1 MKAEPG
7 VRKNKMNL
15 ATITLD
21 QTWQV
26 ALPNGQQ
33 RSFSGSPQENA
44 LALQEFLA
52 TESLEGGVIHCEKPL
67 ILQMETGVFELSQW
81 LTEQLNQPFV
91 TNPTTDFDKV
101 AAEIPWRL
109 DYYGYRPGKDEYS
122 VESLLTVGNGFM
134 GLRGTTPEMEI
145 SDDCYPATYLASLYN
160 EADSKVSDRTI
171 TNEDFVNAPN
181 LQKIYLVIEGEKV
194 LLTQDTLS
202 HFKRSLHLKDGL
214 LTSEALVTLA
224 DGRQLA
230 IETAKVVSME
240 QIHYYSLR
248 YRFKPLNF
256 SGKITLVTEADGTV
270 YNYNVAR
277 YRSLTNHHLDVL
289 ATQATGDKA
298 LLIARTKASKITI
311 WQESQLTS
319 STLDLSNLTNETSSE
334 KVKQS
339 LTLDAAMGHWQ
350 EVEKTVSVHV
360 YRAEEKVPEQDLAQS
375 EFPAFSD
382 LLQGSSS
389 AWQTL
394 WEQAGI
400 TVTGDLMS
408 QKLLNLHTYHLFVAA
423 SPTGNRQLDASV
435 TARGLHGEAY
445 RGHIFWDELFILPFY
460 ILHFPETAKELL
472 LYRYRR
478 LPAAKEAA
486 QQIGLQGAMFPWQ
499 SGLTGSEQSQELHLN
514 PISGQWKEDHSRL
527 QRHVSLA
534 IAYNVWQY
542 FHNTEDTAFMRDYG
556 LELLLEIAHFWQS
569 IARWDEASQ
578 RYDISGVMGPDEFHE
593 SYPRAEKGGLK
604 NNAYTNMMVVWLFTE
619 VLSLQATFDSAEFAT
634 VQEKTQLTDELLANM
649 EDIRHKLALDI
660 NPEGI
665 IAQFDGYFDLKDLDW
680 DHYRKTYGN
689 IYRMDRIL
697 NAEGKSADDYKVA
710 KQADSLMIY
719 YNFSKNQ
726 VQDILTSLGY
736 DLPENYVT
744 ENLHYYLKRTSHG
757 STLSRVVHAQLAAM
771 VNEEELAWKLY
782 QEALSSDYRDIQGGT
797 TAEGIHAG
805 VMAATLFIPLTTF
818 AGMDIREDLLTFNP
832 DLPVAWSSLSFR
844 ITRLGIDYQIW
855 IGAGEMRVT
864 ASQDTQIIIGQ
875 KNVHLLANQPH
886 EALYGFTEN
895 P

>member
-1 MKAEPG
+1 
-7 VRKNKMNL
+7 
-15 ATITLD
+15 
-21 QTWQV
+21 
-26 ALPNGQQ
+26 
-33 RSFSGSPQENA
+33 
-44 LALQEFLA
+44 
-52 TESLEGGVIHCEKPL
+52 
-67 ILQMETGVFELSQW
+67 
-81 LTEQLNQPFV
+81 
-91 TNPTTDFDKV
+91 
-101 AAEIPWRL
+101 
-109 DYYGYRPGKDEYS
+109 
-122 VESLLTVGNGFM
+122 
-134 GLRGTTPEMEI
+134 MEI

-202 HFKRSLHLKDGL
+202 HFKRSLNLKDGL

-256 SGKITLVTEADGTV
+256 SGEITLVTEADGAV

-360 YRAEEKVPEQDLAQS
+360 YRAEEKVPEQNLAQS
-375 EFPAFSD
+375 EFPAFND

-423 SPTGNRQLDASV
+423 SPTGNHQLDASV

-486 QQIGLQGAMFPWQ
+486 Q
-499 SGLTGSEQSQELHLN
+499 
-514 PISGQWKEDHSRL
+514 
-527 QRHVSLA
+527 HV
-534 IAYNVWQY
+534 
-542 FHNTEDTAFMRDYG
+542 
-556 LELLLEIAHFWQS
+556 
-569 IARWDEASQ
+569 
-578 RYDISGVMGPDEFHE
+578 
-593 SYPRAEKGGLK
+593 
-604 NNAYTNMMVVWLFTE
+604 
-619 VLSLQATFDSAEFAT
+619 
-634 VQEKTQLTDELLANM
+634 
-649 EDIRHKLALDI
+649 
-660 NPEGI
+660 
-665 IAQFDGYFDLKDLDW
+665 
-680 DHYRKTYGN
+680 
-689 IYRMDRIL
+689 
-697 NAEGKSADDYKVA
+697 
-710 KQADSLMIY
+710 
-719 YNFSKNQ
+719 
-726 VQDILTSLGY
+726 
-736 DLPENYVT
+736 
-744 ENLHYYLKRTSHG
+744 
-757 STLSRVVHAQLAAM
+757 
-771 VNEEELAWKLY
+771 
-782 QEALSSDYRDIQGGT
+782 
-797 TAEGIHAG
+797 
-805 VMAATLFIPLTTF
+805 PLT
-818 AGMDIREDLLTFNP
+818 
-832 DLPVAWSSLSFR
+832 
-844 ITRLGIDYQIW
+844 
-855 IGAGEMRVT
+855 IGSDR
-864 ASQDTQIIIGQ
+864 
-875 KNVHLLANQPH
+875 
-886 EALYGFTEN
+886 
-895 P
+895 